1 MLDRKTFA
9 AARREVMAEIQSLM
23 SYLEEYL
30 VAHPGQPPADKVVV
44 CDEAQ
49 RAWDAEYGA
58 QKFSAQNRGQRYFLR
73 SWNGAPIGPL
83 IIALVGAR
91 WSLMGTFERQDF
103 PRRGRSSSH

>member
-9 AARREVMAEIQSLM
+9 VARRQVMAEIQSLM

-44 CDEAQ
+44 CDEGQTRLGRRIWRAEVQ
-49 RAWDAEYGA
+49 RSKSEPAL
-58 QKFSAQNRGQRYFLR
+58 FLEIMER
-73 SWNGAPIGPL
+73 L

-91 WSLMGTFERQDF
+91 WSLYG
-103 PRRGRSSSH
+103 HL